1 MLFESVR
8 DVAHH
13 AVGHFKHLRHASV
26 VALEFYYPA
35 AAPPVGEFDDVFD
48 LGAAPR
54 VDALEIVA
62 HRHDVAAS
70 ACGDVAELENRLSAD
85 RPIAIEGASD
95 KKQSDALRSS
105 LTPEETSRRLRELYR
120 LAKTELEESGVN
132 ALFLAIGFLKWRP
145 KGANAKDYRA
155 PILLMPVG
163 LTRKNV
169 REGYVLSR
177 LDEDTELNATLVEF
191 LKAEFGVK
199 IDGLDPLPE
208 DDSGVAVAKV
218 LDVFREAVKA
228 FPEWAVEEGAA
239 LGNFSFGKFVMWK
252 DLSARADQLSAHP
265 FVAHLMKGGGDYDDG
280 VEVFP
285 PEEVGAHIK
294 YGELFTPLSAD
305 SSQLA
310 AVLYSAMGKSFVLH
324 GPPGTGK

>member
-1 MLFESVR
+1 MEDKATNRVTRWTQKLLDLSLRNRLLNAR
-8 DVAHH
+8 DS
-13 AVGHFKHLRHASV
+13 KQLLP
-26 VALEFYYPA
+26 LE
-35 AAPPVGEFDDVFD
+35 G
-48 LGAAPR
+48 
-54 VDALEIVA
+54 
-62 HRHDVAAS
+62 
-70 ACGDVAELENRLSAD
+70 GDVAELENRLSAD

-95 KKQSDALRSS
+95 KKQPDALRSS

-132 ALFLAIGFLKWRP
+132 ALFLALGFLKWRP

-310 AVLYSAMGKSFVLH
+310 AEHFSLCAPSVVRARLPSWNVKSRLSFER
-324 GPPGTGK
+324 

>member
-1 MLFESVR
+1 
-8 DVAHH
+8 
-13 AVGHFKHLRHASV
+13 
-26 VALEFYYPA
+26 
-35 AAPPVGEFDDVFD
+35 
-48 LGAAPR
+48 
-54 VDALEIVA
+54 
-62 HRHDVAAS
+62 
-70 ACGDVAELENRLSAD
+70 
-85 RPIAIEGASD
+85 
-95 KKQSDALRSS
+95 
-105 LTPEETSRRLRELYR
+105 
-120 LAKTELEESGVN
+120 
-132 ALFLAIGFLKWRP
+132 
-145 KGANAKDYRA
+145 
-155 PILLMPVG
+155 MPVG
-163 LTRKNV
+163 LARKNV

-324 GPPGTGK
+324 GPPGTGKSQTITNLIAHNLAHGRKVLFVSEKKAALDVVHRRLEKVGLKPFCLELHSNKSGKTDVLAQFKEALDYVDKGTPREWQRTVDQISNYRSELDAVVAALHKRQKNGLTAYDCFASKIAQGAKTFEISGGKL